1 MKRSASIAEQAQ
13 GKFIPVSLSGS
24 MGSLF
29 SKRTAIRQLLLD
41 GIEENRQRMLPL
53 NRQKVLLKHLKGG
66 KAMIKTKTVETMEE
80 FDKDGRLLKRTVT
93 ETAEV
98 DDSPVRYT
106 HTSSPCVL
114 PTWLSCGG
122 PYETGNS
129 SGGEV
134 E

>member
-1 MKRSASIAEQAQ
+1 
-13 GKFIPVSLSGS
+13 
-24 MGSLF
+24 
-29 SKRTAIRQLLLD
+29 
-41 GIEENRQRMLPL
+41 MLPL
-53 NRQKVLLKHLKGG
+53 NRQKVLLKHPKGG

-93 ETAEV
+93 ETEEV

-106 HTSSPCVL
+106 HTSSPCIL
-114 PTWLSCGG
+114 PTWFSPGGACELSN
-122 PYETGNS
+122 P